1 MISVESI
8 LQNQAAERG
17 LSSWKIKLMKPLL
30 KTLLHEKFF
39 IEFDKQFPHLHG
51 ISMIEQVF
59 AHFKIKCETDMS
71 ELENIPSKGAVVIV
85 ANHPI
90 GSIDGL
96 ALLKTV
102 AHIRPDVKIVANQ
115 ILSVLK
121 PIKDLF
127 IAVDNMSGKGS
138 SRKQIKAIQEHLKQG
153 GVLILFPSGEVSRFG
168 LKGVRDKKWSRG
180 FLRLADKAKAP
191 IVPVYIDGRNSAF
204 FYITS
209 FISKPLSTLLLVH
222 EMFKQ
227 RGKRLKIRIGKC
239 IPHSVIKD
247 KDAAA
252 DELSR
257 QFHRH
262 IYMLGKGK
270 AGCIEGDA
278 PIALPQNRAVL
289 KASVESCEKL
299 GEMQDGSEIYL
310 YQYKDD
316 GHSVILHELG
326 RLREISF
333 RAVGE
338 GRGQR
343 LDLDIYDKYYYHLI
357 LWDPKRIEIIG
368 AYRFVPSA
376 EYVKSGSL
384 EGLYSH
390 SLFNYSEEMKP
401 VLEQGIELGRSFIQ
415 PNYWGRRGLDYL
427 WQGIGAY
434 LAKYPQYRYLFGP
447 VSISGALPVDAKELL
462 VSFYKL
468 HLSSKKKIAVSR
480 RPYMSSFQEIS
491 KKFDGIDYKKDFTML
506 KSMLTNMGCGV
517 PTLYKQ
523 YSELCEPGGVEFTDF
538 GVDPDFNN
546 CIDGLVVVDMS
557 KLKPSK
563 YQRYIAPF
571 LDSYDSECSMDEP
584 QNPLYPEKTLQ
595 PVYLN

>member
-1 MISVESI
+1 MISIDSI
-8 LQNQAAERG
+8 LQNHTAGRNLAP
-17 LSSWKIKLMKPLL
+17 WKVTLMKPFL
-30 KTLLHEKFF
+30 KTLLHEKTF
-39 IEFDKQFPHLHG
+39 IEFDKQFPHLDG
-51 ISMIEQVF
+51 IAMIEQIF
-59 AHFKIKCETDMS
+59 TYFQIKCETDIS
-71 ELENIPSKGAVVIV
+71 ELENIPARGAVVIV

-115 ILSVLK
+115 ILSYLK
-121 PIKDLF
+121 PLKDLF

-138 SRKQIKAIQEHLKQG
+138 SRKQIELIQEHLKQG

-168 LKGVRDKKWSRG
+168 LKGVRDKKWNRG

-191 IVPVYIDGRNSAF
+191 IVPVHIDGRNSAF

-209 FISKPLSTLLLVH
+209 LISKPLSTLFLVR

-227 RGKRLKIRIGKC
+227 RGKSLKIRIGKC
-239 IPHSVIKD
+239 IPHSVLKD
-247 KDAAA
+247 KYESP

-270 AGCIEGDA
+270 AGCIKGDA
-278 PIALPQNRAVL
+278 PIALPQSKAVL
-289 KASVESCEKL
+289 KSAVESCEKL
-299 GEMQDGSEIYL
+299 GTMQDGSEIYL
-310 YQYKDD
+310 YKYKDV
-316 GHSVILHELG
+316 GHSAILHELG

-338 GRGQR
+338 GSGQR
-343 LDLDIYDKYYYHLI
+343 LDLDTYDKYYYHLI

-368 AYRFVPSA
+368 AYRFVPSKEA
-376 EYVKSGSL
+376 RL
-384 EGLYSH
+384 ENLYSH
-390 SLFNYSEEMKP
+390 SLFHYSEEMKP
-401 VLEQGIELGRSFIQ
+401 ILEQGIELGRSFIQ

-427 WQGIGAY
+427 WQGIGSY

-468 HLSSKKKIAVSR
+468 HFSSKKQMAVSK
-480 RPYMSSFQEIS
+480 RPYMLSSQEIS
-491 KKFDGIDYKKDFTML
+491 KKFDGIDYKKDFTYL

-523 YSELCEPGGVEFTDF
+523 YSELCEPGGVEFMDF
-538 GVDPDFNN
+538 GVDPGFNN

-557 KLKPSK
+557 KLKPSR

-571 LDSYDSECSMDEP
+571 LDSYHPEHSLTEP
-584 QNPLYPEKTLQ
+584 YNSQT